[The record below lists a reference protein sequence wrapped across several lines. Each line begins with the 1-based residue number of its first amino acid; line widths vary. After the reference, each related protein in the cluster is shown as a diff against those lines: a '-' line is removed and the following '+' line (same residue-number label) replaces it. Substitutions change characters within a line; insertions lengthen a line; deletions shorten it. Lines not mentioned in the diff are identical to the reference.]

1 MNIQKENEYSISSI
15 FLKLNQFLWRNS
27 FFQKIRV
34 MFYFIDGV
42 TLLFCPLKKKSRDN
56 DIRKKI
62 LIIYNMALGD
72 GIMFYGPS
80 QSIRQIWPK
89 EQFEITI
96 ACQSAFAELYESEG
110 IYDKVLS
117 LDFFGSVVNLRNR
130 IKLFQELRTEQYD
143 IIIDPVGCE
152 DCTTNIFVTRAT
164 CGKKKIGVLDTTL
177 DVHQT
182 PRWMRNKIYDEII
195 EINQKNIHLIH
206 YYGMFFEKLGAETRQ
221 VKPAEL
227 PRKTLPFETPERF
240 FIIFPVASM
249 EIKKWP
255 IERYAYITQKIY
267 DKTHMPLVVCGTNH
281 DREGIEA
288 LLSRL
293 SDVEVINYIGKT
305 DIIQFTELIGRA
317 SLVVSND
324 TSAYHIAVARQV
336 PTVMICGGYTYHRY
350 AKYDYTEAGCK
361 NPILIYKKM
370 KCFDCNNHCKY
381 SGFKHFPCIEQI
393 DQEEAWNV
401 INNLIESEGL
411 A

>member
-1 MNIQKENEYSISSI
+1 MNKKENAYSVSSI

-34 MFYFIDGV
+34 VFYFIDGV
-42 TLLFCPLKKKSRDN
+42 MLLFCPLKKSRPIN
-56 DIRKKI
+56 GSRKKV
-62 LIIYNMALGD
+62 LIVYNMALGD
-72 GIMFYGPS
+72 GVMFYGPA
-80 QSIRQIWPK
+80 QSIRQIWSK

-96 ACQSAFAELYESEG
+96 ACQSAFARLYESAG
-110 IYDKVLS
+110 VYDRVLP

-130 IKLFQELRTEQYD
+130 MKLFRQLRTEQYD
-143 IIIDPVGCE
+143 IVIDPVGCE
-152 DCTTNIFVTRAT
+152 DCTTNVFVTRAV
-164 CGKKKIGVLDTTL
+164 CGKKKIGVLDTAL
-177 DVHQT
+177 SVHQT
-182 PRWMRNKIYDEII
+182 PKWMRNKIYDEII
-195 EINQKNIHLIH
+195 EINQKHIHLIR
-206 YYGMFFEKLGAETRQ
+206 YYGLFFKKLGAESCSI
-221 VKPAEL
+221 KPAEL
-227 PRKTLPFETPERF
+227 PRKILPFETPERF

-267 DKTHMPLVVCGTNH
+267 EKTHMPLVVCGTEH
-281 DREGIEA
+281 DRKGIED

-293 SDVEVINYIGKT
+293 SGVEIINYIGKT
-305 DIIQFTELIGRA
+305 DIMQFIELIGRA

-350 AKYDYTEAGCK
+350 AKYDYAEAGCK
-361 NPILIYKKM
+361 NPVLINNKM

-381 SGFKHFPCIEQI
+381 SGFEHFPCIEQI
-393 DQEEAWNV
+393 NQEEAWNV

-411 A
+411 M